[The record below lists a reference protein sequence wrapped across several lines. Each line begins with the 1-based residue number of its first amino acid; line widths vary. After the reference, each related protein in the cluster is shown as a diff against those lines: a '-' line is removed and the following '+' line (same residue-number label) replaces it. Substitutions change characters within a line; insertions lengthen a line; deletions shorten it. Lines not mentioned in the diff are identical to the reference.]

1 MTQED
6 IEEYFSMAKS
16 SMDDSIAHLEKELAR
31 ISTGKANPNL
41 VGGLMVDYYGSPT
54 PMSQVANL
62 SVADART
69 ITIQPWEKSMISP
82 IERAIFEAN
91 LGVTPQNDG
100 TMVRI
105 SIPPLTEDRR
115 KQLVKAA
122 KDKGEDAKVSIR
134 SVRRELMDSI
144 KKAVKDGYPEDAG
157 KRAEDEAQKLVK
169 SYEAKVDAHIE
180 HKEGDILTI

>member
-1 MTQED
+1 
-6 IEEYFSMAKS
+6 
-16 SMDDSIAHLEKELAR
+16 
-31 ISTGKANPNL
+31 
-41 VGGLMVDYYGSPT
+41 MVDYYGSPT

-69 ITIQPWEKSMISP
+69 ITIQPWEKSMIGP

-100 TMVRI
+100 ILVRI

-115 KQLVKAA
+115 KQLVKTA
-122 KDKGEDAKVSIR
+122 KDKGEDVKVSIR
-134 SVRRELMDSI
+134 SVRKDLMDGI
-144 KKAVKDGYPEDAG
+144 KQSVKDGYPEDAG
-157 KRAEDEAQKLVK
+157 KRAEDDAQKLVK
-169 SYEAKVDAHIE
+169 AYEAKVDEHIE

>member
-1 MTQED
+1 MQEEID
-6 IEEYFSMAKS
+6 EYFSLAKA
-16 SMDDSIAHLEKELAR
+16 SMDDSIEHLEKELSR

-62 SVADART
+62 SVADTRT
-69 ITIQPWEKSMISP
+69 INIQPWEKTMIGP

-100 TMVRI
+100 IMVRI

-115 KQLVKAA
+115 KQLVKTA
-122 KDKGEDAKVSIR
+122 KDKGEDAKVSLR
-134 SVRRELMDSI
+134 SVRKDLMDGI
-144 KKAVKDGYPEDAG
+144 KNAVKDGYPEDAG
-157 KRAEDEAQKLVK
+157 KRSEDEAQKMIK
-169 SYEAKVDAHIE
+169 AYEAKVDAHIE
-180 HKEGDILTI
+180 HKESDILTI

>member
-1 MTQED
+1 MQED
-6 IEEYFSMAKS
+6 IDEYFSFAEA
-16 SMDDSIAHLEKELAR
+16 SMKDSIEHLEKELSR
-31 ISTGKANPNL
+31 ISTGKANPKL
-41 VGGLMVDYYGSPT
+41 VGDLLVDYYGSQT
-54 PMSQVANL
+54 KMSQVANL
-62 SVADART
+62 AVADART
-69 ITIQPWEKSMISP
+69 LTIQPWEKSMIGP

-100 TMVRI
+100 ALVRI
-105 SIPPLTEDRR
+105 SIPPLTEERR
-115 KQLVKAA
+115 KQLVKTA

-134 SVRRELMDSI
+134 NIRKDLMDGI
-144 KKAVKDGYPEDAG
+144 KQAVKDGYPEDAG